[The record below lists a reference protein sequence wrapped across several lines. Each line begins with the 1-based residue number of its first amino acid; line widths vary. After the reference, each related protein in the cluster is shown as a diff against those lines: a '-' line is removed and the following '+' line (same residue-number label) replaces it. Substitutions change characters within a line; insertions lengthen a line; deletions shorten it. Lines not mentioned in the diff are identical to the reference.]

1 MLWLWQWVK
10 YEVFW
15 WLECILHQR
24 LTDVLW
30 CVSVKLSGTSGDTET
45 CGRWSFIGNSQSQG
59 NSGKNGTNTKVKQD
73 LRVQK
78 TQKIGSQNSKAQ
90 KYLGK
95 TKRQTRSK
103 QELIQDQ

>member
-45 CGRWSFIGNSQSQG
+45 CGTAKAR
-59 NSGKNGTNTKVKQD
+59 GTVEKTGQ
-73 LRVQK
+73 
-78 TQKIGSQNSKAQ
+78 TQK
-90 KYLGK
+90 
-95 TKRQTRSK
+95 
-103 QELIQDQ
+103 